1 MDTTKKILIVEDEID
16 IREALADMF
25 TKYNFEVTTA
35 VNGQEGLDKALAIH
49 PDIILLDLNMPV
61 MNGHEALTRL
71 RNDPWGKTVKVVVLS
86 ALDDLDNLT
95 EAHNQHITKYIVKA
109 HTSLSAIVSN
119 VLEVLHA
126 E

>member
-1 MDTTKKILIVEDEID
+1 MNTPKKILIVEDEVD

-25 TKYNFEVTTA
+25 KSYSFEVLTA
-35 VNGQEGLDKALAIH
+35 ENGQEGVDKALAER

-71 RNDPWGKTVKVVVLS
+71 RNDPWGKDVKVVVLS
-86 ALDDLDNLT
+86 ALDDVQNIV
-95 EAHNQHITKYIVKA
+95 EAHDEKITKYIVKA

-119 VLEVLHA
+119 VQEALYS
-126 E
+126 